1 MCDVWSIFRFIRC
14 IYFPLSTYK
23 FTINNI
29 PPPPC
34 PQHTFMNTHL
44 SPPTPPIKLHI
55 QLSKAAKVSG
65 GVGIMCVGCVW
76 WGLCCVCGT
85 SGVYGVWCLVCGVW
99 CVVCGVCGTCDD
111 MICNL
116 WNTVIKCGFF
126 FLQWPISV
134 SLWCFYASPFFFS
147 FVTLHSFKSIIVP
160 WPIYLSISGCY
171 IYFFKEWSSVYFNSV
186 YNSVQLCIVSVS
198 ALVLL
203 SQLLE
208 VYQKHN
214 AQ

>member
-14 IYFPLSTYK
+14 IYFPLSTPYK

-29 PPPPC
+29 LPP
-34 PQHTFMNTHL
+34 TLSTTHIHEHPFIP
-44 SPPTPPIKLHI
+44 PPTPPIKLHI

-65 GVGIMCVGCVW
+65 GVGIMCVCGVCDGACV
-76 WGLCCVCGT
+76 VCGK

-99 CVVCGVCGTCDD
+99 CVVCGTCDN

-126 FLQWPISV
+126 FLQWPISL

-147 FVTLHSFKSIIVP
+147 FVTLHSLKSIIVP
-160 WPIYLSISGCY
+160 WPLYLSISGCY
-171 IYFFKEWSSVYFNSV
+171 IYFFK
-186 YNSVQLCIVSVS
+186 
-198 ALVLL
+198 
-203 SQLLE
+203 
-208 VYQKHN
+208 
-214 AQ
+214 